1 MRTFFLLFFY
11 VVLILLL
18 IPLLLFCYVLKSAR
32 PIIFMGKWAMS
43 VSQRILGIRVEVT
56 GAEKIAKEKPY
67 VFMSNHLSFIDGPL
81 LFLVIPQPIRV
92 ILKKEVFRIPFVG
105 LGMKLVGFIPVD
117 RKSIRGGKQSM
128 DRAAHLIK
136 EKGFSFLIFPEGTR
150 SLDGR
155 LQPFKRGGFFIAID
169 SQVPIVPITIKGTYE
184 LMPKA
189 SFFAKKGTVKVVFHP
204 PVPVQGFDR
213 GSLPGFLDRVRSLI
227 QSGLISKE

>member
-18 IPLLLFCYVLKSAR
+18 IPLLLFCCVLKSAR
-32 PIIFMGKWAMS
+32 PIIFMGKWAMQ
-43 VSQRILGIRVEVT
+43 VSQKILGIRVDIT
-56 GAEKIAKEKPY
+56 GIEKIAKDKPY

-81 LFLVIPQPIRV
+81 LFLIIPQPIRV

-128 DRAAHLIK
+128 DRAAYLIK

-155 LQPFKRGGFFIAID
+155 LQPLKRGGFFIAID

-184 LMPKA
+184 LMPKE
-189 SFFAKKGTVKVVFHP
+189 SFFAKKGTVEVVFHP

-213 GSLPGFLDRVRSLI
+213 NSLPGLLDRVRSSI

>member
-11 VVLILLL
+11 VVLIFLL
-18 IPLLLFCYVLKSAR
+18 IPLLLFCCALKSAR
-32 PIIFMGKWAMS
+32 PIIFMGKWAMQ
-43 VSQRILGIRVEVT
+43 VSQKILGIRVEVT

-128 DRAAHLIK
+128 DRAALLIK

-184 LMPKA
+184 LMPKE
-189 SFFAKKGTVKVVFHP
+189 SFFAKKGKVEVVFHP

-213 GSLPGFLDRVRSLI
+213 DSLPGLLDRVRSSI

>member
-18 IPLLLFCYVLKSAR
+18 IPLLLFCCALKSAR
-32 PIIFMGKWAMS
+32 PIIFMGKWAMR
-43 VSQRILGIRVEVT
+43 VSQKILGIRVEVT

-92 ILKKEVFRIPFVG
+92 ILKKEGFRIPFVG

-128 DRAAHLIK
+128 DRAALLIK

-184 LMPKA
+184 LMPKG
-189 SFFAKKGTVKVVFHP
+189 SFFAKKGTVKVIFHP
-204 PVPVQGFDR
+204 SVPVQGFDR
-213 GSLPGFLDRVRSLI
+213 DSLPGLLDRVRSSI
-227 QSGLISKE
+227 QSELISKE

>member
-11 VVLILLL
+11 VVLILLI
-18 IPLLLFCYVLKSAR
+18 IPLLLFCCVLKSAR
-32 PIIFMGKWAMS
+32 PIIFMGKWAMQ
-43 VSQRILGIRVEVT
+43 VSQKILGIRIEVT

-81 LFLVIPQPIRV
+81 LFLIIPQPIRV

-184 LMPKA
+184 LMPKG
-189 SFFAKKGTVKVVFHP
+189 SFFAKKGTVEVVFHP

-213 GSLPGFLDRVRSLI
+213 NSLPGLLDRVRSSI